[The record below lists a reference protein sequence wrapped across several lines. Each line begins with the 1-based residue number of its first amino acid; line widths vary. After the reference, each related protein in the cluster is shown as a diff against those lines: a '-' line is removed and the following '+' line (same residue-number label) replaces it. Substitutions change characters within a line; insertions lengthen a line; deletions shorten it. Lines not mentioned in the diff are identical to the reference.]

1 MADDND
7 EKIFESVKCL
17 SEYFTSVVNTIPA
30 KYYVPNIEQN
40 HNAFNGSKK
49 NKSKLLNKKLL
60 NKKAKFHKLD
70 PSKHKSIQELQQ
82 EVEKKEQ
89 EVLRD
94 GNESEFMNQI
104 RVSSV
109 PSTSLEELRE
119 RLHAKMTE
127 LRGKRNLPANADKRL
142 DLKKARLDRKVKE
155 NIKNKKSNEMK
166 KLKNVVGL
174 NENNSRNGPTLKND
188 RGEVV
193 FSKFDF
199 ASGSTENNNKKK
211 KKKNMYQLLEIA
223 EKKKEKINQM
233 KSEDISKAKQ
243 IEKEISW
250 DNALKKSEGLK
261 IKDDPKLLKKSIKRK
276 EKLKEKSR
284 AKWAE
289 REETVQ
295 RIKEEKQRLRKEH
308 LKERR
313 EDKSKKLKKSK
324 KKKRGF

>member
-155 NIKNKKSNEMK
+155 KIKNKKSNEMK
-166 KLKNVVGL
+166 KLKNVGL

-199 ASGSTENNNKKK
+199 ASGSTETNNKKK
-211 KKKNMYQLLEIA
+211 KKKEHVPVTRN
-223 EKKKEKINQM
+223 
-233 KSEDISKAKQ
+233 SR
-243 IEKEISW
+243 EKERE
-250 DNALKKSEGLK
+250 NKSN
-261 IKDDPKLLKKSIKRK
+261 
-276 EKLKEKSR
+276 EK
-284 AKWAE
+284 
-289 REETVQ
+289 
-295 RIKEEKQRLRKEH
+295 
-308 LKERR
+308 
-313 EDKSKKLKKSK
+313 
-324 KKKRGF
+324 

>member
-1 MADDND
+1 MADDN
-7 EKIFESVKCL
+7 EKIYESVKCL

-30 KYYVPNIEQN
+30 KYYVPNFEQD
-40 HNAFNGSKK
+40 HNSFNGSKK

-70 PSKHKSIQELQQ
+70 PSKHKSIQELQE
-82 EVEKKEQ
+82 EVERKEQ
-89 EVLRD
+89 EALKDRD
-94 GNESEFMNQI
+94 ESEFMNHI
-104 RVSSV
+104 KVSSV

-119 RLHAKMTE
+119 KLHAKMKE
-127 LRGKRNLPANADKRL
+127 LRGKRKLPPTVDKRL
-142 DLKKARLDRKVKE
+142 ALKKARLDRKVKE
-155 NIKNKKSNEMK
+155 NIKNKKRNEMK
-166 KLKNVVGL
+166 NLKNVVGL
-174 NENNSRNGPTLKND
+174 NENISENGPTLKNE

-199 ASGSTENNNKKK
+199 ASGSTENNKKK
-211 KKKNMYQLLEIA
+211 TKKKNMYQLLEIA

-243 IEKEISW
+243 VEKEISW
-250 DNALKKSEGLK
+250 DNALKKSEGIK

-284 AKWAE
+284 IKWAE

-295 RIKEEKQRLRKEH
+295 RKKEEKQRLRKEH

-313 EDKSKKLKKSK
+313 EGKSKKLKKSK
-324 KKKRGF
+324 RKKPGF

>member
-1 MADDND
+1 MADDN
-7 EKIFESVKCL
+7 EKIYESVKCL

-40 HNAFNGSKK
+40 HNVFNGSKK

-89 EVLRD
+89 EVLKD
-94 GNESEFMNQI
+94 GDEGELFNQI

-127 LRGKRNLPANADKRL
+127 LRGKRKLPSNVVDKRL
-142 DLKKARLDRKVKE
+142 GLKKARLDGKVKE
-155 NIKNKKSNEMK
+155 NIKNKKRNEIK
-166 KLKNVVGL
+166 NLKNVVGL
-174 NENNSRNGPTLKND
+174 NGNNSGNGPTLKND

-199 ASGSTENNNKKK
+199 ASGSVENDKKKK

-250 DNALKKSEGLK
+250 DNALKKSEGVK

-284 AKWAE
+284 TKWAE

-295 RIKEEKQRLRKEH
+295 RKKEEKQRLRKEH

-313 EDKSKKLKKSK
+313 EGKSKKFKKSK
-324 KKKRGF
+324 KKKPGF

>member
-30 KYYVPNIEQN
+30 KYYVPNIEQT